1 MKKIAL
7 AALFCTVFHPAYAAT
22 VSLTENFDDLSG
34 WTKAGQGSYAHV
46 IADPT
51 GGSGSVLAFSRSN
64 SGGDIFSLGTFTT
77 GYINFDYFGATA
89 LGNTGGGFVGISA
102 GLPGTHQW
110 LVGSSPYSGTPMS
123 LVNNG
128 TWNHYSIAFNAAN
141 VGASRVHL
149 MLEQFSTGTAN
160 QAFFKNLT
168 VSDTPLAA
176 VPEPETY
183 AMLLA
188 GLGLIGFSVRR
199 KQQAGRQG

>member
-7 AALFCTVFHPAYAAT
+7 AALFCTVFHPAVAAT
-22 VSLTENFDDLSG
+22 VSLTENFDDLNG
-34 WTKAGQGSYAHV
+34 WTPASHGSYAHV

-51 GGSGSVLAFSRSN
+51 GGSGNVLAFASGN
-64 SGGDIFSLGTFTT
+64 SAGDIFSLGTFTS
-77 GYINFDYFGATA
+77 GYINFDYFGAAA
-89 LGNTGGGFVGISA
+89 LGSSGGGFVGISA

-110 LVGSSPYSGTPMS
+110 LAGSSPHNGTPMS

-141 VGASRVHL
+141 VGAGAAHL
-149 MLEQFSTGTAN
+149 MLEQFSTNIPN
-160 QAFFKNLT
+160 QAYFRNLT

-188 GLGLIGFSVRR
+188 GLGLIGFSLRR
-199 KQQAGRQG
+199 RQAAAR